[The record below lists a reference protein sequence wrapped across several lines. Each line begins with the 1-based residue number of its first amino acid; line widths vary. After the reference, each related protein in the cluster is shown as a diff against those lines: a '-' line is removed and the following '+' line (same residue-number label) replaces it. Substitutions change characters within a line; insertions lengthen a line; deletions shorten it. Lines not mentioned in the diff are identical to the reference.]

1 MKFPWLTSTDGHATA
16 AGRLRWRMVGAMLLA
31 SAVPFVFLGSGAW
44 LVFRRLAI
52 EQTLAS
58 HRTMARAHA
67 AALEVYLAEQ
77 LHTVELLARVVPRE
91 ELQDPQRLQ
100 AVFDAM
106 TSVHR
111 DAFTDLGIIDASG
124 AHLAYVGP
132 YDLLGRDYSQADW
145 FQAVMVRGS
154 IVSDVFLGYRQVP
167 HSVIA
172 VRANSPAGPWIVRA
186 TLDNRGL
193 HRLVRSLE
201 VGTEGDVFLV
211 NREGLYQ
218 TPARNGGVLEPSGIL
233 LPPPVPEV
241 HDRRVRSNGKTLRQ
255 AMTWINDGQWLLVV
269 QQPEEEILAP
279 VNRAMLEGAVLAL
292 LALGLVGLVTV
303 SLTSNLVRRVE
314 AANRERDVMYQDLI
328 RSAKLASLGEM
339 ATGLAH
345 EINNPLAII
354 SAEQTNLADQIREL
368 NLPPALADGLMQSVA
383 RCKRQ
388 VSRCGEITA
397 KMLQFG
403 RKTETVLKAT
413 DLEPVLK
420 DIGRLLERRARN
432 QNVELRI
439 EVPPNLPAAWL
450 DPNELEQ
457 VIVNLVNNSLD
468 AIQRGGTIKISA
480 KPAGEAILL
489 EVEDDG
495 AGIPPEN
502 LDRVFQPFFTTKP
515 VGKGTGL
522 GLAVVYGIVRGWG
535 GTIDVKSTVGKG
547 TTMSLRI
554 PTAPKEN
561 PSGA

>member
-1 MKFPWLTSTDGHATA
+1 MKFPWMVDSQERSADG
-16 AGRLRWRMVGAMLLA
+16 GRLRWRMVGAMLLA

-67 AALEVYLAEQ
+67 AALDVYLAEQ
-77 LHTVELLARVVPRE
+77 LHTVELLSRVVSRE
-91 ELQDPQRLQ
+91 ELADPRRLQ
-100 AVFDAM
+100 AAFEAM

-111 DAFTDLGIIDASG
+111 DAFTDLGVIDASG

-132 YDLLGRDYSQADW
+132 YDLVGRDYSQAEW
-145 FQAVMVRGS
+145 FQTVMVRGS

-172 VRANSPAGPWIVRA
+172 VKANSPAGPWIVRA

-201 VGTEGDVFLV
+201 VGTEGDVFLL
-211 NREGLYQ
+211 NRDGFYQ
-218 TPARNGGVLEPSGIL
+218 TPARNRGVLEPSGIS
-233 LPPPVPEV
+233 LPPPFPQV
-241 HDRRVRSNGKTLRQ
+241 HERRVRNSGKTLRQ
-255 AMTWINDGQWLLVV
+255 AMAWINDGQWLLVV

-279 VNRAMLEGAVLAL
+279 VNRAMLEGAFLTL
-292 LALGLVGLVTV
+292 LALGLVALVTV
-303 SLTSNLVRRVE
+303 SLTSHLVRKVE
-314 AANRERDVMYQDLI
+314 AANRERDLMYQDLI

-354 SAEQTNLADQIREL
+354 SAEQTNLADQVREL
-368 NLPPALADGLMQSVA
+368 ELPSVLVEGFMQSIA

-388 VSRCGEITA
+388 VSRCAEITA

-403 RKTETVLKAT
+403 RKTETVLRAT
-413 DLEPVLK
+413 DLEPVLMDVGK
-420 DIGRLLERRARN
+420 LLERRARN

-439 EVPPNLPAAWL
+439 EVSPNLPPAWL
-450 DPNELEQ
+450 DSNELEQ

-468 AIQRGGTIKISA
+468 AISRGGTIRISA
-480 KPAGEAILL
+480 RREGQVILL

-502 LDRVFQPFFTTKP
+502 LDRIFQPFFTTKP

-535 GTIDVKSTVGKG
+535 GTIDVKSDVGRG
-547 TTMSLRI
+547 TTMSVRI
-554 PTAPKEN
+554 PVAAEEN
-561 PSGA
+561 PFGR